1 MIKIYKEDFVTA
13 LKKCSRVEKRNAVNE
28 QIQND
33 MFRLGTNHYID
44 FENSIEL

>member
-1 MIKIYKEDFVTA
+1 MNEKKDFII
-13 LKKCSRVEKRNAVNE
+13 SFHNDEEKRNAVNE